1 MYSEFVK
8 LAFGNILY
16 TMQVHVQFLMI
27 LCTSN
32 ITIVMKVLISD
43 NWKCQYCKL
52 FLDYVCYMYLELQ
65 YLFHSTEYHTLFMSL
80 NGSEVLMRAP
90 EAT

>member
-32 ITIVMKVLISD
+32 ITIVYNV
-43 NWKCQYCKL
+43 
-52 FLDYVCYMYLELQ
+52 
-65 YLFHSTEYHTLFMSL
+65 T
-80 NGSEVLMRAP
+80 
-90 EAT
+90 